1 MEPVKITDLPH
12 AFVKRNAAAI
22 ARAFAGKD
30 SRGRAIAD
38 NEPHSGTEAQA
49 EDKAEAAMPCF
60 GKRSPVTLRYTSFRH
75 RLADADALVT
85 KWHTDALVNAG
96 VLHDDS
102 AREIQGGVPVEQ
114 VESKEEYTVIEIREA
129 TEGIIKD
136 AKVQQG

>member
-1 MEPVKITDLPH
+1 MQPVKISDLPR

-30 SRGRAIAD
+30 SRGRAVAD
-38 NEPHSGTEAQA
+38 NESHSGAEAQA
-49 EDKAEAAMPCF
+49 KDKAEAVMPRF
-60 GKRSPVTLRYTSFRH
+60 GRRSPVTLRYVSFRH
-75 RLADADALVT
+75 RLADADALFT

-114 VESKEEYTVIEIREA
+114 VESKAEYTVIEIREV
-129 TEGIIKD
+129 I
-136 AKVQQG
+136 